1 MENIAKAFVA
11 LQADLVPV
19 EKNGRN
25 PFFNSDYVELPDVML
40 MVQPLLAKHK
50 LGVIQPTT
58 NINGV
63 SAIKTIIV
71 HESGEMLEFE
81 PMPLLLTKQ
90 DPQAQG
96 SAITYARRYS
106 LCSAL
111 GIVADKDDDGNKA
124 SAPAKHQGTVKTAIP
139 TGTVSD
145 KQKKYINDLL
155 IAHNVEPKDM
165 VGYVKESYDI
175 DLKNMS
181 VANAKYLIDQLAGV
195 VA

>member
-19 EKNGRN
+19 EKNGKN
-25 PFFNSDYVELPDVML
+25 PFFNSDYIELPDVML
-40 MVQPLLAKHK
+40 MIQPLLAKHK
-50 LGVIQPTT
+50 LGVMQPTT
-58 NINGV
+58 NIDGV

-106 LCSAL
+106 LCSVL

-124 SAPAKHQGTVKTAIP
+124 SAPKTQKTELPPATP
-139 TGTVSD
+139 TD

-155 IAHNVEPKDM
+155 VGHDIKPNEM
-165 VGYVKESYDI
+165 VGHVKEVYDI
-175 DLKNMS
+175 DLKNMTM
-181 VANAKYLIDQLAGV
+181 ANAKFLIDQLSGEV
-195 VA
+195 K